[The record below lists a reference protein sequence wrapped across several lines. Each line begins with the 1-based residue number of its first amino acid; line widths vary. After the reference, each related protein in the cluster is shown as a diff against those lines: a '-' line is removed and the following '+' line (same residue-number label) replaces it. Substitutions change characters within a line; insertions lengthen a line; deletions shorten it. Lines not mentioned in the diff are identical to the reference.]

1 MVVRAAGLPEPP
13 AGYAPPFLAGQF
25 SLNEHY
31 LNARKAAYGG
41 LLDGLEGIGPT
52 HNFSSSSTRGIAPSC
67 CITCGSSDGRVCRD
81 SRDPG
86 PERAQ
91 PRMLFA
97 WGR

>member
-41 LLDGLEGIGPT
+41 LLDGLEGIGPA
-52 HNFSSSSTRGIAPSC
+52 HNFSSSSTRGDCAQLLHHLWEFRR
-67 CITCGSSDGRVCRD
+67 SSM
-81 SRDPG
+81 P
-86 PERAQ
+86 
-91 PRMLFA
+91 
-97 WGR
+97 